1 MIELDTDLRSR
12 QNARVLVRNAKK
24 AQAIMATFSQQQ
36 IDAIVKNVAQ
46 KQHTTLKHWQK
57 WPQKKLAS
65 ATGRIKS

>member
-46 KQHTTLKHWQK
+46 EAAHHAEA
-57 WPQKKLAS
+57 LA
-65 ATGRIKS
+65 K